1 MKRGLEPVR
10 LRASEVSPRL
20 RARLRLFETA
30 TAVFTGRR
38 LGEVPALA
46 NEALALAR
54 DAGSK
59 RDEATALVILGV
71 VAGLIGGGQGVV
83 GVRAGRAWRLRR
95 GRKRK
100 GGRRQGSAFIR
111 D

>member
-1 MKRGLEPVR
+1 MKRGLEPAR
-10 LRASEVSPRL
+10 LRAWEVPPGL

-71 VAGLIGGGQGVV
+71 VAGLIGGAQGTRPLVAEALAV
-83 GVRAGRAWRLRR
+83 PRSARLRPR
-95 GRKRK
+95 VVA
-100 GGRRQGSAFIR
+100 GG
-111 D
+111 